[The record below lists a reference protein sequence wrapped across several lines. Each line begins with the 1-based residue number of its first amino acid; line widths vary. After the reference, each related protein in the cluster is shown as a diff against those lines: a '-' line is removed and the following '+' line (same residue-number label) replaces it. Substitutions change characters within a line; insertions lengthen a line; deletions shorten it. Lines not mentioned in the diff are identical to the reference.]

1 MRRIN
6 HSSQAIKS
14 FQTEAARAGL
24 QQSDK
29 LMFTWLAN
37 TLQGGVKFVIPD
49 ANMIFDGGDTTR
61 GMELVR
67 LPYPVTVLEYEV
79 EGLIGDEQVCAPKR
93 IALCISPSS
102 PSLDAIEGLFCDHQ
116 SELPTRDDEDGIYIV
131 AMFEL
136 AGAWFVPPVL
146 SLVRSEPDPIS
157 NPRRTASNS
166 RWAQRFRML
175 PLPIEASLQSYS
187 GTDKQ
192 ITDELLQDVHDEV
205 NAAVAFC
212 KLMNCSNVHE
222 QVIPAPRAINAAR
235 ARKGKL
241 PLFEYRTLVVDVTA
255 IPRDRSDSHAESS
268 ERASPRQHLRRG
280 HIRRIADRVVW
291 VNAAVVGAHGRIE
304 KTYRIKGGRNVA

>member
-14 FQTEAARAGL
+14 FLAEVSRADL
-24 QQSDK
+24 KQSDK
-29 LMFTWLAN
+29 LMFSWLAN

-79 EGLIGDEQVCAPKR
+79 EGAIGDEQVVAPKR

-102 PSLDAIEGLFCDHQ
+102 PSLDTIQGLFRDNQ
-116 SELPTRDDEDGIYIV
+116 SEVLTRDDEDGIYIV

-146 SLVRSEPDPIS
+146 SFVRSEPDPTE

-166 RWAQRFRML
+166 RWAQQFRML

-187 GTDKQ
+187 GTGKQ
-192 ITDELLQDVHDEV
+192 IADDLLHDVHDEV
-205 NAAVAFC
+205 NSAVTFC

-222 QVIPAPRAINAAR
+222 QVIPAPKAINAAR

-241 PLFEYRTLVVDVTA
+241 PLFEYRTLVVDVTSIA
-255 IPRDRSDSHAESS
+255 RDRSDSQGERS

-304 KTYRIKGGRNVA
+304 KTYCIKGGRDVA